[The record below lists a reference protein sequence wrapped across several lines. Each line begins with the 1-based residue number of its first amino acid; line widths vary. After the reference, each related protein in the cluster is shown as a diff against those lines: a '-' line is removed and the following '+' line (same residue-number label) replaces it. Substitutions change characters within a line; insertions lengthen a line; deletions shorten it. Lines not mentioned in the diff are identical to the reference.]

1 MKGAI
6 GANTSRP
13 VGITVLAAVVGAFG
27 IVTALLGLWDVLRGF
42 VLGIM
47 ESPHEGG
54 RALAGGIFSVVLGG
68 VYMLAAYGLWYL
80 RPWAWWLA
88 AAVSVAGIVVSFGAI
103 LWMVAWA
110 AVLVY
115 LVLVRQSFGDLGSP
129 SRPLRA

>member
-1 MKGAI
+1 MLGAI
-6 GANTSRP
+6 NDNLFKNAL
-13 VGITVLAAVVGAFG
+13 VVLVLYRVA
-27 IVTALLGLWDVLRGF
+27 TAGPILV
-42 VLGIM
+42 
-47 ESPHEGG
+47 
-54 RALAGGIFSVVLGG
+54 ALAGGIFSVVLGG

-103 LWMVAWA
+103 PWMVAWA

-129 SRPLRA
+129 LRPLRA

>member
-1 MKGAI
+1 MDGAI
-6 GANTSRP
+6 GANKSRP

-47 ESPHEGG
+47 ESPNAGG
-54 RALAGGIFSVVLGG
+54 HALAGGIFSVVLGG
-68 VYMLAAYGLWYL
+68 VYMIAAYGLWYL

-88 AAVSVAGIVVSFGAI
+88 AAVSVAGIVVSYGTI

-110 AVLVY
+110 
-115 LVLVRQSFGDLGSP
+115 
-129 SRPLRA
+129 